1 MRPNSRCGLEFVVT
15 ALSIDHMHAVSA
27 SYLHV
32 QSDTDSENY
41 TCMLR
46 GKNVMFAGLSWWQLT
61 VLRPLQACELPR
73 ACLA

>member
-1 MRPNSRCGLEFVVT
+1 MRPNSRCGLTFVMT

-46 GKNVMFAGLSWWQLT
+46 EKGVMFAGLSWCAAHSASSFAGMRSYPT
-61 VLRPLQACELPR
+61 
-73 ACLA
+73 CLA